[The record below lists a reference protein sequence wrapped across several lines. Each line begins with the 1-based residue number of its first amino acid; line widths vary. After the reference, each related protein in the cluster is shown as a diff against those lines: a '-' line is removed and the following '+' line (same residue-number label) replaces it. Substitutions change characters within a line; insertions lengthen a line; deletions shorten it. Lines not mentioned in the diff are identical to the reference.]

1 MVSGLTTDREPLGN
15 YTPGGEIY
23 TIFKDLFR
31 AVDYNPDL
39 LALGR
44 RITEST
50 HLRGAPYAGVH
61 LRAEAD
67 WPASWGSLEE
77 QTRMYAAELQR
88 LRGREEPGG
97 RLRAVYL
104 SCGNRSA
111 IQRFREAV
119 EPLGFSVLD
128 KWTVFEEDWPEGLR
142 AVEALSFDQK
152 AVVEFVPLT
161 QARYFLGLRLS
172 SMSVVVAQSRT
183 LDEEGDFFENHV
195 DGAGS
200 EADSGGRT
208 LAMRGNENTR
218 LLAIGGIEDW

>member
-1 MVSGLTTDREPLGN
+1 M
-15 YTPGGEIY
+15 Y

-50 HLRGAPYAGVH
+50 LLRGAAYVGVH

-77 QTRMYAAELQR
+77 QTEAYTAELQR
-88 LRGREEPGG
+88 LRAREGPG
-97 RLRAVYL
+97 LRAVYL

-111 IQRFREAV
+111 IEHFRAAAT
-119 EPLGFSVLD
+119 PLGFAVLD
-128 KWTVFEEDWPEGLR
+128 KWTVFEADWPEGLR
-142 AVEALSFDQK
+142 TVEALSFDEK
-152 AVVEFVPLT
+152 AIVEFVPLT
-161 QARYFLGLRLS
+161 QAKYFLGVSLS
-172 SMSVVVAQSRT
+172 SMSVAVAQKRT
-183 LDEEGDFFENHV
+183 LDEEGDFFEKYINSV
-195 DGAGS
+195 GAG
-200 EADSGGRT
+200 EAETSGRT

-218 LLAIGGIEDW
+218 ILTISGAQDW